1 MFDISDRAE
10 IIINILKIYEKVQI
24 SGGTP
29 AVKREALD
37 IFKDIILC
45 RNEEELK
52 NVTFDFI
59 NRGAEK

>member
-24 SGGTP
+24 SGGNV
-29 AVKREALD
+29 AVKSEILS

-45 RNEEELK
+45 RNGEELQK
-52 NVTFDFI
+52 ITMSFI
-59 NRGAEK
+59 DKRAEK

>member
-10 IIINILKIYEKVQI
+10 IVVNILQIYEKVQLA
-24 SGGTP
+24 GGTP

-52 NVTFDFI
+52 NITFGFI
-59 NRGAEK
+59 NRGGEK

>member
-1 MFDISDRAE
+1 MTVSDRAE
-10 IIINILKIYEKVQI
+10 IVVNILQIYKKVQLA
-24 SGGTP
+24 GGTP
-29 AVKREALD
+29 AVKRETLD

>member
-1 MFDISDRAE
+1 MTVSDRAE
-10 IIINILKIYEKVQI
+10 IVINILQIYEKVQLA
-24 SGGTP
+24 GGTP

-45 RNEEELK
+45 RNKEELEE
-52 NVTFDFI
+52 VTINFI

>member
-10 IIINILKIYEKVQI
+10 IVVNILQIYEKVQLA
-24 SGGTP
+24 GGTP

-52 NVTFDFI
+52 NITFDFI

>member
-24 SGGTP
+24 SGGNV
-29 AVKREALD
+29 AVKSEILS

-45 RNEEELK
+45 RNGEELEE
-52 NVTFDFI
+52 VTMNFI

>member
-10 IIINILKIYEKVQI
+10 IVVKILQIYEKVQLA
-24 SGGTP
+24 GGTP

-52 NVTFDFI
+52 NITFDFI

>member
-24 SGGTP
+24 SGGNV
-29 AVKREALD
+29 AVKSEILS

-45 RNEEELK
+45 RNGEELQK
-52 NVTFDFI
+52 ITMGFI
-59 NRGAEK
+59 DKGAEK

>member
-1 MFDISDRAE
+1 MTVSDRAE
-10 IIINILKIYEKVQI
+10 IVVNILQIYEKVQLA
-24 SGGTP
+24 GGTP

>member
-1 MFDISDRAE
+1 MFDINDRAE

>member
-24 SGGTP
+24 SGGNV
-29 AVKREALD
+29 AVKSEILS

-45 RNEEELK
+45 INGEELQK
-52 NVTFDFI
+52 ITMSFI
-59 NRGAEK
+59 DKGVEN

>member
-1 MFDISDRAE
+1 MTVSDRAE
-10 IIINILKIYEKVQI
+10 IVVNILQIYEKVQLA
-24 SGGTP
+24 GGTP

-52 NVTFDFI
+52 NITFDFI

>member
-24 SGGTP
+24 SGGNV
-29 AVKREALD
+29 AVKSEILS

-45 RNEEELK
+45 RNEEELQK
-52 NVTFDFI
+52 ITMSFI
-59 NRGAEK
+59 DKGVEK